1 MAHFSDPDGNA
12 PLTLLCAVPDGTP
25 PMIDV
30 ERVDYIRSAGDGHGG
45 GRTTS
50 TAELLGLE
58 RNPNSPD
65 DDWVEYE
72 AGNVTLA
79 VMTPHTHDY
88 EFAPLPATTIALR
101 VADVAVG
108 EGEARGRWARGRG
121 DVGLRTLQGSRSE
134 RSRGQPHPPSP
145 PLRAVPRRLHALMQ
159 VEHVDFVSFL
169 TQDIPRAKHF
179 YSDVLGLEIETQ
191 GESDMEFRAGQVT
204 LDIFDPSSIGQTV
217 RPEPRGYGAACP
229 GRRRRPSRARAKRGC
244 LRRRYVQTSVCRMAF
259 FKDPDGNALMLHRR
273 FDV

>member
-1 MAHFSDPDGNA
+1 MK
-12 PLTLLCAVPDGTP
+12 
-25 PMIDV
+25 
-30 ERVDYIRSAGDGHGG
+30 
-45 GRTTS
+45 
-50 TAELLGLE
+50 

-88 EFAPLPATTIALR
+88 EFAPLPPPTIALR
-101 VADVAVG
+101 VADVAAAKAKL
-108 EGEARGRWARGRG
+108 EAAGLEVSG
-121 DVGLRTLQGSRSE
+121 DVGLRTLQRRRSE
-134 RSRGQPHPPSP
+134 RSRGQPHPSSP
-145 PLRAVPRRLHALMQ
+145 PLRAVSRRLDAVMQ

-204 LDIFDPSSIGQTV
+204 LDIFDPSSIGQPFAPSPAGMALRV
-217 RPEPRGYGAACP
+217 RDVDAARVELEQKGVVFDGDTCRRASAGWRSSKTRTGTLSCCTGGSMSEAKGSGTRDDP
-229 GRRRRPSRARAKRGC
+229 GC
-244 LRRRYVQTSVCRMAF
+244 
-259 FKDPDGNALMLHRR
+259 
-273 FDV
+273 